1 MPDLH
6 SEPARPAPALA
17 GPSPEEVSAQLE
29 RVLGHRRFE
38 ASARTRELLRFLVE
52 EALAGRSHRLKGYT
66 VAVEVFGRPRDFDAN
81 LDPIVRIQAGRL
93 RRALEHYY
101 LVAGVNDPILIAVP
115 KGGYVPVFTRRQ
127 APSVSP
133 RTSSESVL
141 DTVPR
146 QPRGVA
152 VAVLPLWEIPAGPE
166 SGFFADGLAE
176 ELCNELSRY
185 QDLTIVPCRQGSVPA
200 GEQTDYADLSRKLDA
215 RFLLEGSVRRSEET
229 LKVSV
234 RLIDGPEGNQ
244 VWAEGYRCPLSAGGL
259 IEVQEEIAQS
269 VSAAVA
275 SEYGVI
281 SRRIAAEARKV
292 APVHLSTY
300 EAILRWFDFQ
310 VDPTPEAGAG
320 CLAALRAAVER
331 EPEYG
336 PAWAALAE
344 LMLHAY
350 CLDLPGVDDAR
361 GKMADYARRGAALS
375 PENQLAR
382 GALAHCHFVLGEREA
397 FLREIETTLELNPG
411 SPFYVGA
418 TGYLLTLAG
427 EFERGRALLEKA
439 VATNPCHPRI
449 LNHGLCVYHYR
460 RGDYDRAYQETLKPS
475 FGIGFWGPLLRAAV
489 LGQLGRAAEAQAAAA
504 ELLAIVPDFESR
516 AQDLTSRPI
525 LSEEIVD
532 GLLDGLR
539 KAGLRIER

>member
-1 MPDLH
+1 MPNPR
-6 SEPARPAPALA
+6 SESARVGLAPV
-17 GPSPEEVSAQLE
+17 GPSPEEVRAQLE
-29 RVLGHRRFE
+29 RILGHRRFE
-38 ASARTRELLRFLVE
+38 ASGRTRELLRFLVE

-66 VAVEVFGRPRDFDAN
+66 IAVELFGRPRDFNAN

-101 LVAGVNDPILIAVP
+101 LVAGTEDPILIAVP
-115 KGGYVPVFTRRQ
+115 KGGYVPVFTRSQ
-127 APSVSP
+127 APSVPP
-133 RTSSESVL
+133 RTPSESVL

-152 VAVLPLWEIPAGPE
+152 VAVLPLREIPASPE

-185 QDLTIVPCRQGSVPA
+185 QDLAIVPYRQVGLPA
-200 GEQTDYADLSRKLDA
+200 DSHTDYATLSSALDA
-215 RFLLEGSVRRSEET
+215 RFLLEGSVRRGKVT

-234 RLIDGPEGNQ
+234 RLIDGPNGNQ

-259 IEVQEEIAQS
+259 IEVQEQIAQS
-269 VSAAVA
+269 VSAAVG

-300 EAILRWFDFQ
+300 EAVLCWLDFQ

-320 CLAALRAAVER
+320 CLAALQAAVER
-331 EPEYG
+331 EPDYG
-336 PAWAALAE
+336 PAWAALSE
-344 LMLHAY
+344 MMLNAY
-350 CLDLPGVDDAR
+350 CLDLPGVDNAR
-361 GKMADYARRGAALS
+361 GKMAEYAGRAATLS
-375 PENQLAR
+375 PGSQLAR
-382 GALAHCHFVLGEREA
+382 GALAHSHLILGEREA
-397 FLREIETTLELNPG
+397 FLREIEKTLELNPG
-411 SPFYVGA
+411 SPFWVGA

-427 EFERGRALLEKA
+427 EYERGGALLEKA
-439 VATNPCHPRI
+439 VASNPCHPRV
-449 LNHGLCVYHYR
+449 LNHGLYVYHYQ
-460 RGDYDRAYQETLKPS
+460 RGDYDRAYQETLEPS
-475 FGIGFWGPLLRAAV
+475 FGIGFWGPLLQAAV
-489 LGQLGRAAEAQAAAA
+489 LGQLDRAEEAQAAAG

-516 AQDLTSRPI
+516 ARDITGRPI
-525 LSEEIVD
+525 LAEEIVD